1 MRAVPLQAR
10 GSTRSTGSG
19 TATARRCCS
28 AVSGAATST
37 STTSARFDGALRR
50 GLAGIDPLRR
60 VYDLGTRFAT
70 FALRAGI
77 STFDLSRYMGPA

>member
-1 MRAVPLQAR
+1 
-10 GSTRSTGSG
+10 
-19 TATARRCCS
+19 
-28 AVSGAATST
+28 VSGAATST

-77 STFDLSRYMGPA
+77 STFDLSR